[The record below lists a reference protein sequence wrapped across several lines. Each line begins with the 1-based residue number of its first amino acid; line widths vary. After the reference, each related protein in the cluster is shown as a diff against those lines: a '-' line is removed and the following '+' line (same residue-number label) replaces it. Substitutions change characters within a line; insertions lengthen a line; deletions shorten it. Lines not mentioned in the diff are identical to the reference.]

1 MYGPDDP
8 DSAEYD
14 ESGVRSAS
22 SARKRRT
29 WLPMELEGS
38 APMPRMSQLLKHKRL
53 LGGILGGALVIFL
66 FVSAGTSSSAT
77 DHSHLL
83 AEILQTSQSATAAG
97 LVRRTATSC
106 RVQQDAGLDFLIYS
120 ASARKSSSSSSNSSS
135 KAPTADPFA
144 KPDPRMVVKAILP
157 DHILMLNKS
166 PVLRGHAMLVT
177 AAHEEQSV
185 ALTASDMLAWYTSVK
200 HGKAVGFYNSAAEVC
215 CTCLS

>member
-14 ESGVRSAS
+14 ESGVRSS
-22 SARKRRT
+22 SARKRRA

-66 FVSAGTSSSAT
+66 FVIAGTSSSA

-83 AEILQTSQSATAAG
+83 AEILQTSQTATAAG
-97 LVRRTATSC
+97 LVRRTATQC

-120 ASARKSSSSSSNSSS
+120 ASARKGSNSISNSSS

-177 AAHEEQSV
+177 AAYEEQSV
-185 ALTASDMLAWYTSVK
+185 ALTASDMLAWYTTVK
-200 HGKAVGFYNSAAEVC
+200 HGKAVGFYNSAVEVS
-215 CTCLS
+215 CLCLG

>member
-22 SARKRRT
+22 SSRKRRI
-29 WLPMELEGS
+29 WLPMELGAG

-66 FVSAGTSSSAT
+66 FVIAGTSSSAA

-83 AEILQTSQSATAAG
+83 AEILQTSQAATAAG
-97 LVRRTATSC
+97 LVRRTATQC
-106 RVQQDAGLDFLIYS
+106 RVQRDAGLDFLIYS
-120 ASARKSSSSSSNSSS
+120 ASSRKSSSSSSVAS
-135 KAPTADPFA
+135 TADPFA
-144 KPDPRMVVKAILP
+144 KPDFRMVVKAILP

-177 AAHEEQSV
+177 AAYEEQSV
-185 ALTASDMLAWYTSVK
+185 ALTASDMLAWYTTVK
-200 HGKAVGFYNSAAEVC
+200 HGKAVGFYNSAIEVC
-215 CTCLS
+215 CTCLG